1 MNANMRNIHTNHG
14 TLTDPHSIATKI
26 RAILLSHPIPSK
38 LSHPMHDLTHATQY
52 LNWNQTPA
60 TLGTEEERPLEPQPV
75 THNGVP
81 HAHHTKSKKEK
92 ERIKKHPQ
100 RSTLLST
107 HEWQHYKYTCPTLQS
122 QATQRVK
129 GDPFK
134 NRHRPHSRKRLDR
147 KGLDFCLGCGGL
159 PLGGA
164 RLFVSSL
171 LISSHLFSSRS
182 HYRICERLLRYEYLC
197 RACLCWRVCGA
208 FIACACICARVSLA
222 RRGYVSAYLYRA
234 YLSAWY

>member
-1 MNANMRNIHTNHG
+1 MRNIHTNHG

-147 KGLDFCLGCGGL
+147 KGLCVCLGCGGL
-159 PLGGA
+159 PLGGVVSY
-164 RLFVSSL
+164 RGRVLF
-171 LISSHLFSSRS
+171 
-182 HYRICERLLRYEYLC
+182 LR
-197 RACLCWRVCGA
+197 AW
-208 FIACACICARVSLA
+208 ACIRAWARIRMGARGVCIASVSVVE
-222 RRGYVSAYLYRA
+222 RG
-234 YLSAWY
+234 

>member
-14 TLTDPHSIATKI
+14 TLTAPHSIATKI

-147 KGLDFCLGCGGL
+147 KGLCVCLGCGGL
-159 PLGGA
+159 PLGGGC
-164 RLFVSSL
+164 FVSWTSL
-171 LISSHLFSSRS
+171 VFARVGVYTRVGAYTYGSAWRL
-182 HYRICERLLRYEYLC
+182 YRVCER
-197 RACLCWRVCGA
+197 G
-208 FIACACICARVSLA
+208 
-222 RRGYVSAYLYRA
+222 
-234 YLSAWY
+234 